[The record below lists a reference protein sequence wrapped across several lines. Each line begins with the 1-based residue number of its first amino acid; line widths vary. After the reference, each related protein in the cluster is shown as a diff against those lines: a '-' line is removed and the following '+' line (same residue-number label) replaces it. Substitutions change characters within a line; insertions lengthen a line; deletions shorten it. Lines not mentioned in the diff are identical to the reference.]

1 MGVSAAGAAFLMS
14 CLRNGANFERLC
26 TLGQQHLH
34 TRPDDIRAAAS
45 LAGDARV
52 AASVAA
58 IPDPDLARFSTCGAL
73 WTAIGASAIDVL
85 DASAFEGAT
94 VLADLNEPI
103 PESLRARYSVV
114 YDGGVTE
121 HVLNAAQSIR
131 NAAAMVEPGGHL
143 ISITPANGQNGH
155 GMYQL
160 SAEFYYRLL
169 ADSGEFDRVSV
180 LLGVEGLRTR
190 WYALEDPA
198 RLGHRV
204 TFSTAGPADLYVLA
218 RKSARSDPA
227 GAGSSSTA
235 GDSPASVQQSDYES
249 QWTDGSGQAADSRP
263 QLRAPRML
271 ALRQTAARLRTIA
284 GVLRGIDG
292 VQPIELGTWRLDG

>member
-1 MGVSAAGAAFLMS
+1 MGVSAAGSAFLMS
-14 CLRNGANFERLC
+14 CRRNGARFDRLC

-34 TRPDDIRAAAS
+34 TDLASVRAAAR
-45 LAGDARV
+45 LAGDPEV
-52 AASVAA
+52 ASAVDRIAEA
-58 IPDPDLARFSTCGAL
+58 DLARFSTCEAL
-73 WTAIGASAIDVL
+73 WSALGATSIDTL

-103 PESLRARYSVV
+103 PDSLHARYSVV
-114 YDGGVTE
+114 YDGGVSE
-121 HVLNAAQSIR
+121 HVVNAAQSIR

-143 ISITPANGQNGH
+143 ISITPANSQNGH

-180 LLGVEGLRTR
+180 LLCVEGLRTR
-190 WYALEDPA
+190 WYSLADPA

-218 RKSARSDPA
+218 HKSDDAPTVSIAAEP
-227 GAGSSSTA
+227 G
-235 GDSPASVQQSDYES
+235 PVQQSDYEA
-249 QWTDGSGQAADSRP
+249 QWTNERPRSAGTANRRRGVGLAFRQQAS
-263 QLRAPRML
+263 
-271 ALRQTAARLRTIA
+271 RLRTIA
-284 GVLRGIDG
+284 GILRGIHG
-292 VQPIELGTWRLDG
+292 VEPIDLSSWRLDDWAV

>member
-1 MGVSAAGAAFLMS
+1 MGVSAAGAEFLMS
-14 CLRNGANFERLC
+14 CHRNGARFERLC

-34 TRPDDIRAAAS
+34 TDLASVRAAARF
-45 LAGDARV
+45 AGDAAV
-52 AASVAA
+52 TSAVEA
-58 IPDPDLARFSTCGAL
+58 IEEGKLARFSTCEAL
-73 WTAIGASAIDVL
+73 WSALGATSIDTL

-103 PESLRARYSVV
+103 PEALRAQYSVV

-121 HVLNAAQSIR
+121 HVMNAAQSIR

-143 ISITPANGQNGH
+143 ISVTPANGQNGH

-169 ADSGEFDRVSV
+169 ADSGEFDHVSV
-180 LLGVEGLRTR
+180 LLCVEGLRTR
-190 WYALEDPA
+190 WYTLADPA

-218 RKSARSDPA
+218 RKSADAHSIADMAAPDP
-227 GAGSSSTA
+227 
-235 GDSPASVQQSDYES
+235 VQQSDYEA
-249 QWTDGSGQAADSRP
+249 QWTDERP
-263 QLRAPRML
+263 RASAPRRRGAAM
-271 ALRQTAARLRTIA
+271 ALRQQAARLRTIA

-292 VQPIELGTWRLDG
+292 VQPIELAAWRLDGRAL